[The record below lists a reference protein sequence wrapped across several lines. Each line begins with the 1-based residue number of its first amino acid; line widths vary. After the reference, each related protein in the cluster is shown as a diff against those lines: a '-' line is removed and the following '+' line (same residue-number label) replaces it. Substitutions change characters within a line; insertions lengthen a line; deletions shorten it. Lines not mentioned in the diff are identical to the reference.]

1 MAGQLHSLFEKYDL
15 MHRMI
20 VFVKDESNN
29 LISMVRILHSLVNYR
44 PLKL

>member
-1 MAGQLHSLFEKYDL
+1 MVGQLHSLFEKYDL

-20 VFVKDESNN
+20 TFVKNEGNN
-29 LISMVRILHSLVNYR
+29 LIFMATILHSIVNYH